1 MVGRAEVLRERVL
14 EALRSQPLFDGLGES
29 AYRALADQIEW
40 FALEGGRV
48 LFDQDE
54 ASDGMYLLIH
64 GRLSASRREADGRIR
79 HLGTIAQGE
88 TVGETGLLANEPRN
102 ARVIAMRDCN
112 LLFLPRSGFEKLAAL
127 HPEAMLRT
135 AQLAL
140 RRSYS
145 LRKAKTRF
153 TCFALISAT
162 PGVDMMAL
170 AQRLA
175 AQLDVGDQTEI
186 IDANKALEKPIAWF
200 SEREAA
206 AQYLIYV
213 ADTNAD
219 WRERC
224 VRQSDCVLLV
234 ADSRHPVQLQTRLP
248 APARGPSVPVHLLM
262 LNPQPAAPGSTGDWL
277 ERLPQGRAHHHIR
290 SDEDLGR
297 VVRHL
302 TGSATGLVLSGG
314 GARGFAHLGVIR
326 ALREAGWKFDYVGG
340 TSIGAIL
347 GAGLAAGWD
356 DATMRDQFRQHFV
369 TRNPLADW
377 TLPLVSLR
385 SGKGVVDGL
394 RAAFNE
400 LEIEDLPIPFFCV
413 SSNLTEGDLEVHDSG
428 LVWQALRA
436 SSAIPG
442 VLPPLFHAGRVLV
455 DGGVIDN
462 LPVSEMRKRLD
473 GEIVASDVGGQ
484 YRLNAEIDEA
494 HLPPWW
500 QLLPELFG
508 QRRRPGIGQ
517 ILLRAGMVN
526 VAATAQ
532 RARKQTKLLL
542 TPPLEGI
549 DLLDWKA
556 FDRAE
561 AAGYAYACE
570 QLEAAAAG

>member
-1 MVGRAEVLRERVL
+1 MAGRAEVLRERVL
-14 EALRSQPLFDGLGES
+14 EALRSQPLFNGLDEG

-40 FALEGGRV
+40 FALDGGRL
-48 LFDQDE
+48 LFDQNE

-64 GRLSASRREADGRIR
+64 GRLSASRQEADGRIR

-102 ARVIAMRDCN
+102 ARVVAMRDCN
-112 LLFLPRSGFEKLAAL
+112 LLFLPRSGFERLAAL
-127 HPEAMLRT
+127 HPEAMLRM

-140 RRSYS
+140 RRSYGP
-145 LRKAKTRF
+145 RKAKTGF
-153 TCFALISAT
+153 TCFALVSAT
-162 PGVDMMAL
+162 PGLDMMDL
-170 AQRLA
+170 AHRLA
-175 AQLDVGDQTEI
+175 RQLDAGDATEI
-186 IDANKALEKPIAWF
+186 IDASKAMDRPTAWF

-213 ADTNAD
+213 ADTNAE

-234 ADSRHPVQLQTRLP
+234 ADSSHPVQLQTRLP
-248 APARGPSVPVHLLM
+248 APSRGPSVPVHLLM
-262 LNPQPAAPGSTGDWL
+262 INPQCAAPGSTGDWL
-277 ERLPQGRAHHHIR
+277 ERLPQGKAHHHVR
-290 SDEDLGR
+290 NDADLGR

-302 TGSATGLVLSGG
+302 TGGATGIVLSGG

-356 DATMRDQFRQHFV
+356 DKTMRDEFRQHFV

-385 SGKGVVDGL
+385 SGRGVVEGL
-394 RAAFNE
+394 RAAFGE
-400 LEIEDLPIPFFCV
+400 LEIEDLPIPFYCV
-413 SSNLTEGDLEVHDSG
+413 SSNLTDGDMEVHDSG
-428 LVWQALRA
+428 IVWQALRA

-442 VLPPLFHAGRVLV
+442 VLPPLFQAGRVLV

-462 LPVSEMRKRLD
+462 LPVAEMRKRLD
-473 GEIVASDVGGQ
+473 GDIVASDVGGQ
-484 YRLNAEIDEA
+484 YRLNASLEES

-500 QLLPELFG
+500 KLLPELFG
-508 QRRRPGIGQ
+508 VRRRPGIGQ

-542 TPPLEGI
+542 TPQLEGI

-570 QLEAAAAG
+570 QLNAMAAS